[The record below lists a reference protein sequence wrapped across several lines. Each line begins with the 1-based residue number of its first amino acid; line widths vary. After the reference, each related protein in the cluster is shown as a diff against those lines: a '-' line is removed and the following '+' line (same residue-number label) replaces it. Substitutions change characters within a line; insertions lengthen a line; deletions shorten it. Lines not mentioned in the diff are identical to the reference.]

1 MKKGQVEKLRIRKL
15 PNKNLYKV
23 YGETGRPLSEQ
34 GLSKKMAEK
43 QATAVRLSELRQMG
57 RIPERKPMKV
67 KKM

>member
-1 MKKGQVEKLRIRKL
+1 MKGQVEKLRIRKL

-23 YGETGRPLSEQ
+23 YTPNGALSEK
-34 GLSKKMAEK
+34 GLSKIQAEK